1 MVASSLPAAS
11 METLPGGMDAVA
23 LGADLPAPPASSEMA
38 VDEGADAMAVD
49 SAPSL
54 SASWQV
60 QDKAPSVTI
69 TQDTLGDV
77 E

>member
-11 METLPGGMDAVA
+11 M
-23 LGADLPAPPASSEMA
+23 A
-38 VDEGADAMAVD
+38 VDEGSDAMAVH